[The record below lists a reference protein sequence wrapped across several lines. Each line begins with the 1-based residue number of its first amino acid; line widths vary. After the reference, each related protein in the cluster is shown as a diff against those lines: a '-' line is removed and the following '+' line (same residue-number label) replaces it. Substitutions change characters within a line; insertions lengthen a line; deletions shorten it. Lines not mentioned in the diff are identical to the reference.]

1 MKTKKKMMS
10 LLLAVCMVLTL
21 MPATA
26 LAEET
31 ESARSSKTVITTV
44 QELQQFAEAVNR
56 GDYDA
61 KTDAV
66 VSLEADLDMTGVA
79 WTPIGCADD
88 NGDVKHFFS
97 GKFYGNGHTI
107 SNFDFH
113 LRMESKWSG
122 DSLAILRMQKYS
134 V

>member
-1 MKTKKKMMS
+1 MKTKKKMMC

-21 MPATA
+21 MPTTA

-66 VSLEADLDMTGVA
+66 VSLEADLDMTGIA

-88 NGDVKHFFS
+88 NGAVKHFFS
-97 GKFYGNGHTI
+97 GKFYGTDI
-107 SNFDFH
+107 RFPILTFH
-113 LRMESKWSG
+113 LRMESKRSG